1 MFTLSNALSLL
12 RAPLALLFLIC
23 NPLFRSIIVVIAM
36 LTDIIDG
43 YLARR
48 YKYTTRL
55 GAVLDPLMDKFFVF
69 VVVGIL
75 FSENALQP
83 WQLIAILSRD
93 IALFIFAVYVLIRNQ
108 WKGYN
113 YRSMWWGKVTTS
125 LQFPILFLLSL
136 GIYVPVSFY
145 TLFYIFGCA
154 MFFELFLTLK
164 SKPKNL

>member
-1 MFTLSNALSLL
+1 MFTLSNALSLA
-12 RAPLALLFLIC
+12 RAPLAILFLFC
-23 NPLFRSIIVVIAM
+23 NPLWRSIVVIIAM

-75 FSENALQP
+75 FSENALQT
-83 WQLIAILSRD
+83 WQVVALLARD
-93 IALFIFAVYVLIRNQ
+93 IALFVFAVYVLIRNQ
-108 WKGYN
+108 WKGYD

-125 LQFPILFLLSL
+125 LQFPILFLVSL
-136 GIYVPVSFY
+136 GIYVPISFFA
-145 TLFYIFGCA
+145 LFYIFGVA
-154 MFFELFLTLK
+154 MFLELFLTLN
-164 SKPKNL
+164 SNPKKF